1 MAAEA
6 DSNSQ
11 DLNDRVVFGRA
22 VEAVIWG
29 MPLVNYQ
36 LIRRQA
42 GLGGGRQ
49 PDRVLAG
56 SAGLVQ
62 PDADAE
68 SGPGTPTVTR
78 CPACG

>member
-36 LIRRQA
+36 LMHEAA
-42 GLGGGRQ
+42 GRAGVGDNQIVYWPGLLDSSNQ
-49 PDRVLAG
+49 TLTPNPDLEHLR
-56 SAGLVQ
+56 
-62 PDADAE
+62 
-68 SGPGTPTVTR
+68 
-78 CPACG
+78 